1 MSVRVTIENH
11 RADITLDRP
20 DVLNAMNW
28 EVFQGLAAA
37 ANQVAERDDVRAVVV
52 SGAGRSFC
60 SGIDTGSLGSGDLAP
75 RAMIELAQA
84 GFRAL
89 ASLPAPTIAA
99 VHGHAYGAGLQLALV
114 CDVRIVTSDAKL
126 GLLETNYGIVPDLG
140 GTHRLPQL
148 TGPGRAKLM
157 MWLAE
162 RIDGIE
168 AHRRGIAERCVAPD
182 DLHQEVDDVVGALI
196 ARPPLATRAIKQ
208 LVDDAGT
215 QPFSDAM
222 DRVADAQEQLMASA
236 DFTEAISAFVE
247 RRDPVYGGR

>member
-1 MSVRVTIENH
+1 MTVRVSIENH

-20 DVLNAMNW
+20 DVHNAMNW

-37 ANQVAERDDVRAVVV
+37 ATEVAERDDVRVVVV

-60 SGIDTGSLGSGDLAP
+60 SGIDTSALGSGDLAP
-75 RAMIELAQA
+75 RAMIELAQS

-89 ASLPAPTIAA
+89 AALTAPTVAA
-99 VHGHAYGAGLQLALV
+99 IRGHAYGAGMQLALV
-114 CDVRIVTSDAKL
+114 CDVRVVAADAKL

-148 TGPGRAKLM
+148 AGPGRAKLM

-162 RIDGIE
+162 RIDGTE
-168 AHRRGIAERCVAPD
+168 AFRRGIAERCVASE
-182 DLHQEVDDVVGALI
+182 DLSDEVDELARTLI

-208 LVDDAGT
+208 LVDSAAT
-215 QPFSDAM
+215 QAFSEAM
-222 DRVADAQEQLMASA
+222 DGVANAQERLMASG
-236 DFTEAISAFVE
+236 DFGEAISAFVE
-247 RRDPVYGGR
+247 KREPAYEGR